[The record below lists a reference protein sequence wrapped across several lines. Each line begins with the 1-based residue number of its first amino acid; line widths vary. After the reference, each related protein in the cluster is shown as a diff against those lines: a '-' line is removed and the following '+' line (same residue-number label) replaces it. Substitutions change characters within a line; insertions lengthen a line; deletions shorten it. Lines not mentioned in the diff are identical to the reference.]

1 MATRENFEKLLGSP
15 NVQKML
21 DLIANAEGVQH
32 GYNTLFGNERFDDL
46 SRHPN
51 ISKEFTQTDGK
62 KNRTNAAG
70 RYQFMKDTWDDVSKQ
85 LGLKDFSPRNQDIAA
100 VALLARNGALP
111 SVLKGDLKTAVQKS
125 GGTWA
130 SLPSSNYPQKKR
142 TWSDL
147 GIANPA
153 RDQYQSQASKIVA
166 AYKQKQKEQEAK
178 AQPPVDTGRAQRIVE
193 AYQKAQINNAANQPQ
208 GLPDFDANGVITYD
222 QPQAA
227 PPSPEPSLAD
237 KALGLGETALSAAT
251 GATGGT
257 LGMIG
262 GTIGQAGREILAGN
276 FGTPEAAQRISQN
289 AAEGAADLTYAPRTQ
304 TGQEYTQ
311 ALGEI
316 SEPLAALT
324 PALSELAL
332 AGQAARATAPIAQ
345 GQAIRTAQAVA
356 PVVERAGQIAA
367 RPVQAVTNATR
378 SGVQSLG
385 KMVGLRTP
393 EAEGPAPANVG
404 AAQVPIDAQR
414 LAMFDELGV
423 TPTTA
428 QVSRNPSDLAE
439 MYNMARKGG
448 ESGRVITEGLEKQQR
463 DLAATIDDMIEKTG
477 AESTNFYATGGKIN
491 DALNT
496 QFKVEKA
503 RVSKQYNQ
511 ARESEGAKAKVDLSN
526 EPKWSDAEK
535 TKADDAG
542 YQLDQSNVLNL
553 INDNLDIEGT
563 SVYRNMKNTA
573 VRLGI
578 ADEDSNGLLK
588 PKPKGQEPTVNAV
601 EEWRQRIN
609 ELPSDEKDIRAKTR
623 IKKLIDYALDNSGS
637 NAFKQARKDYGDF
650 KNAWTTRSIVKDL
663 IEMKKGANSG
673 DRKVIDE
680 KIVDRITSTATSQA
694 DLDFIKKMITKT
706 EDGQQAWRDLQG
718 TVLNHIRNKAFS
730 GVDDANGSPALLA
743 SKLNDTIEKLDGHT
757 RRLDTLLNKQD
768 ADKVRLAGDLAK
780 VLKTV
785 PENTGVNWS
794 NTINAG
800 LAGLFDFV
808 FVQGTTG
815 LPLPIATLLRQFVKR
830 VGDKKQV
837 ARANTII
844 NSLEKS
850 RRQSRNTF

>member
-251 GATGGT
+251 GVTGGT

-289 AAEGAADLTYAPRTQ
+289 AADSAADLTYAPRTQ

-311 ALGEI
+311 TLGEV
-316 SEPLAALT
+316 SEPLIALT

-356 PVVERAGQIAA
+356 PVVERAGQMAA
-367 RPVQAVTNATR
+367 RPVQAVANATR

-385 KMVGLRTP
+385 EMVGLRTP